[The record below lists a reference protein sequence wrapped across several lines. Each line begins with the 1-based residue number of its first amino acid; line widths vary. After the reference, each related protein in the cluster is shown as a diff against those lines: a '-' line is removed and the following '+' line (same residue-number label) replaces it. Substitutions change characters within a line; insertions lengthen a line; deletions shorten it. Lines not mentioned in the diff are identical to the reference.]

1 MTSDDRLTGSMKPLS
16 SARLEAD
23 DVVLQQAVVTLRRA
37 SSTAQHQGTLEFAL
51 FSVAS
56 MLEAVARSVVG
67 GEHVPPAILASAL
80 NIARHVA
87 AYGVDTAQGTSTS
100 DTMGQPA
107 GPTPERTPPQS
118 R

>member
-1 MTSDDRLTGSMKPLS
+1 MTSDDRPTGSMKPLS
-16 SARLEAD
+16 SARLESD

-56 MLEAVARSVVG
+56 MLEAVARSVG
-67 GEHVPPAILASAL
+67 GEEHVPPVILASAM

-87 AYGVDTAQGTSTS
+87 AYGVDTAHATSTS

-107 GPTPERTPPQS
+107 DPTPESTPPQS

>member
-1 MTSDDRLTGSMKPLS
+1 MTSDDRLTGSIKPLS
-16 SARLEAD
+16 TAGHEPD
-23 DVVLQQAVVTLRRA
+23 DVVLQQAVATLRRA
-37 SSTAQHQGTLEFAL
+37 SSAARHQGTLEFAL
-51 FSVAS
+51 FSVAG
-56 MLEAVARSVVG
+56 MLEAVVRSVGG
-67 GEHVPPAILASAL
+67 GEQVPPAILASAL

-87 AYGVDTAQGTSTS
+87 AYGVDTAHGTPTS

>member
-1 MTSDDRLTGSMKPLS
+1 MTSDDRLTSSMKPLS
-16 SARLEAD
+16 SARLESD

-51 FSVAS
+51 FSVAG

-80 NIARHVA
+80 DIARHVA
-87 AYGVDTAQGTSTS
+87 AYGVDPAHATSTS
-100 DTMGQPA
+100 DTMAQPA
-107 GPTPERTPPQS
+107 APTPERTPPQS
-118 R
+118 Q